1 MEQLRL
7 VAESHNN
14 KEDHSLK
21 HSSNGDNIIECS
33 GSPQNRK
40 VSARWDPAEACRP
53 IIDEAPVF
61 YPTAEEFE
69 DTLGYIA
76 KIRTKAESFGICRI
90 VPPSS
95 WIPPCPLKAKEIWG
109 NAKFSTR
116 SQQVELLQN
125 REPMKRKNRNRKRK
139 RRRQSRMGSTRR
151 RASSGSQANIAS
163 ETDEKFGFLSG
174 PDYTLEEFQKHAD
187 NFKECYFR
195 MKDSKEY
202 LKSDGFEH
210 RIWEPSVED
219 IEGEYWRIVE
229 QSIDEVEVYY
239 GADLETGAF
248 GSGFPKAS
256 SMITESDS
264 HLYLTSGWNLNNL
277 PRLPGSVL
285 CFEGCDISGV
295 LVPWLYVGMCFSSF
309 CWHVEDH
316 HLYSL
321 NYLHWGDP
329 KIWYGVPGS
338 HACTLENTMRK
349 HLPDLFEEQPDLLHE
364 LVTQLSPSVL
374 KTEGVP
380 VYRAVQH
387 SGEFVL
393 TFPRAYHSGFNCGFN
408 CAEAVN
414 VAPVDWLSH
423 GQQAVELYSEQHRK
437 TSLSHDKLL
446 FGSVQAAVLALWQ
459 LLVLQKETPGNLRWK
474 SVCGK
479 DGMLTKALKTRVQ
492 IKKKKIEKL
501 PTGLKLQKMEKDFDL
516 NSERECF
523 SCFYDLHT
531 SAAGCKCSPDR
542 FACLKHANIFC
553 SCEIDHRFVVLR
565 YTMDELN
572 ILVEALEGGVEAL
585 RIWASENFGVSLC
598 SKTDGSVAKVDL
610 KSELSTMECGEQ
622 KRSSYSSPRKEEIV
636 DVNDPCCS
644 YSHVSSEVVQ
654 LESQR
659 GTLSLSGSHVSI
671 ESHNDFND
679 ESQAMNMIKEA
690 KVDWRSCIDLNLYAA
705 SDDHHCKLLHVPDAH
720 DKEAIVDVKI
730 PMLVCNQEKAYGLGA
745 VKEPDKKRLRSD
757 CNSSDSHENPNKG
770 RPSCAGLIE
779 DTDLFDRKKL
789 FGIDLTLPHSN
800 GKAPSDHF
808 LKTKIINSPEMSVS
822 VTDQSYQ
829 RKQLDHCVEPVN
841 YGSVV
846 HGKMWCS
853 KQAIFPKGFRSRVNF
868 YSVLNPEKVCI
879 YISEVLD
886 AGLLGPIFKVTLE
899 DCPSE
904 TFVNFSAGKCW
915 EMVLQRLNQEILRRS
930 SLGERGLPPLQ
941 NIDGLEFFGFLSP
954 PIIQAIEALD
964 PNHQCTEY
972 WNHKLMTLQNTGEI
986 NKDSFGLSCFLG
998 ETKNKVCGIAL
1009 TEQDEVGGN
1018 NSVDEE
1024 VDTVL
1029 RGLMKKASPE
1039 ELKIMH
1045 RLLCS
1050 EAQSAERIVALR
1062 TLTEEIL
1069 KTSR

>member
-1 MEQLRL
+1 MEQFKL
-7 VAESHNN
+7 VAESHN
-14 KEDHSLK
+14 KEDHFLK
-21 HSSNGDNIIECS
+21 LSSNSDNMIECS
-33 GSPQNRK
+33 GSPQNGK

-61 YPTAEEFE
+61 YPTVEEFE

-95 WIPPCPLKAKEIWG
+95 WIPPCPLKAKDIWG

-125 REPMKRKNRNRKRK
+125 REPMKRKHRNRKRK

-151 RASSGSQANIAS
+151 RASSGSQANNAS

-174 PDYTLEEFQKHAD
+174 PDFTLEEFQKHAA

-195 MKDSKEY
+195 MKDSKDY
-202 LKSDGFEH
+202 LKSDRVEPK
-210 RIWEPSVED
+210 RWEPTVEE

-256 SMITESDS
+256 SMVTESDS
-264 HLYLTSGWNLNNL
+264 HPYSTSGWNLNNL

-338 HACTLENTMRK
+338 NACTLENTMRK

-374 KTEGVP
+374 KAEGVP
-380 VYRAVQH
+380 VYRAVQR

-414 VAPVDWLSH
+414 VAPVDWLAH

-446 FGSVQAAVLALWQ
+446 FGSAQAAVLALWE
-459 LLVLQKETPGNLRWK
+459 LLVLQKENPGNLRWK

-479 DGMLTKALKTRVQ
+479 DGMLTKAVKTRVQ
-492 IKKKKIEKL
+492 MKKERIEQL

-516 NSERECF
+516 KSERECF
-523 SCFYDLHT
+523 SCFYDLHS

-542 FACLKHANIFC
+542 FACLRHADIFC
-553 SCEIDHRFVVLR
+553 SCEIGERFVLLC
-565 YTMDELN
+565 YTVDELN
-572 ILVEALEGGVEAL
+572 TLVEALEGGVEAL
-585 RIWASENFGVSLC
+585 KIWASENFGLSLC
-598 SKTDGSVAKVDL
+598 SKTDGSMTKVDME
-610 KSELSTMECGEQ
+610 SELSPMECGEQ
-622 KRSSYSSPRKEEIV
+622 KRSSYSSPRREEFV

-644 YSHVSSEVVQ
+644 HSHVSSEVVQ

-659 GTLSLSGSHVSI
+659 GMLSLSGSHVSI
-671 ESHNDFND
+671 ESHNDLSD
-679 ESQAMNMIKEA
+679 ETQGMMKGA
-690 KVDWRSCIDLNLYAA
+690 KVDWKSCIDLNIYDA
-705 SDDHHCKLLHVPDAH
+705 SDDHECKLLHVPDVC
-720 DKEAIVDVKI
+720 DKDNVDVKI
-730 PMLVCNQEKAYGLGA
+730 PMSVCNQEKVYSLGA
-745 VKEPDKKRLRSD
+745 VKEPDKKRLCSD
-757 CNSSDSHENPNKG
+757 CNSSDSHEFENKDQ
-770 RPSCAGLIE
+770 PSCARLLE
-779 DTDLFDRKKL
+779 DTGLSDGKIL
-789 FGIDLTLPHSN
+789 FGVDLLLPHLN
-800 GKAPSDHF
+800 AKEPSYHF
-808 LKTKIINSPEMSVS
+808 LKTEIINSPEVR

-829 RKQLDHCVEPVN
+829 REQLDPCVEPVN

-846 HGKMWCS
+846 SGKLWCS

-868 YSVLNPEKVCI
+868 YSLLNPEKVCS

-886 AGLLGPIFKVTLE
+886 AGLLGPLFKVTLE

-904 TFVNFSAGKCW
+904 TFVNISAEKCW
-915 EMVLQRLNQEILRRS
+915 EMVIQRLNQEILRRS

-941 NIDGLEFFGFLSP
+941 SLQNIDGLGLFGFLSP

-964 PNHQCTEY
+964 PNQQCTEY
-972 WNHKLMTLQNTGEI
+972 WNHKLMTSRNTGEI

-998 ETKNKVCGIAL
+998 ETKKVCGI
-1009 TEQDEVGGN
+1009 QDENNPSVGGN
-1018 NSVDEE
+1018 NSVGEE
-1024 VDTVL
+1024 VEVVL
-1029 RGLMKKASPE
+1029 RGLFKKANPN

-1045 RLLCS
+1045 RILCS
-1050 EAQSAERIVALR
+1050 EAQSAERRVASR
-1062 TLTEEIL
+1062 TLIEEIH
-1069 KTSR
+1069 KTCR